1 MTTWSHTSDDSD
13 SSNPNWVR
21 SQISPI
27 ANSYSLEFDGSEY
40 VTFGTGTNYLHVGWF
55 NYSEN
60 YTVSAWVNVSSLS
73 AERMIIS
80 RADQSGNNR
89 GWHLSVTTDGNVDFF
104 LGTTYSTQRW
114 KIRSSATLSV
124 DTWYHILATHT
135 YSDSTHSGTINING
149 VEGHSTILN
158 TLATNDPRENTAL
171 QIGVR
176 DNTGLDFVG
185 KIDEIAIW
193 HGHALSEADALALY
207 NNGTP
212 TDLLLSSSYD
222 SSGVTLAGT
231 RDGYWR
237 FEEGT
242 STTVASSVAE
252 SVFPDGTITSGQG
265 TEWVTDIPV
274 VLKSW
279 SAIYPEL
286 KWHTW
291 GNETTDNWSNWG

>member
-1 MTTWSHTSDDSD
+1 MTTWTHTSDDSD
-13 SSNPNWVR
+13 PSNPNWVR
-21 SQISPI
+21 SSISPI

-40 VTFGTGTNYLHVGWF
+40 VTFGTGGNYLYVGWF
-55 NYSEN
+55 NYSDS
-60 YTVSAWVNVSSLS
+60 YTVSAWVNVTSLS
-73 AERMIIS
+73 AERMIIAREEKTEFGS
-80 RADQSGNNR
+80 NNK

-104 LGTTYSTQRW
+104 LGANSTTNKW

-149 VEGHSTILN
+149 VEGHSTVLDA
-158 TLATNDPRENTAL
+158 LATSNPLQNIAL

-176 DNTGLDFVG
+176 EDTDLEFVG

-193 HGHALSEADALALY
+193 KDHALSEADALALY

-222 SSGVTLAGT
+222 SSGVALAGNE
-231 RDGYWR
+231 DGYWR

-242 STTVASSVAE
+242 GTSVASSVPA
-252 SVFPDGTITSGQG
+252 SIFPTGTITSGQG
-265 TEWVTDIPV
+265 TEWVTDIPE
-274 VLKSW
+274 VLT
-279 SAIYPEL
+279 
-286 KWHTW
+286 TW
-291 GNETTDNWSNWG
+291 NTSYGGV